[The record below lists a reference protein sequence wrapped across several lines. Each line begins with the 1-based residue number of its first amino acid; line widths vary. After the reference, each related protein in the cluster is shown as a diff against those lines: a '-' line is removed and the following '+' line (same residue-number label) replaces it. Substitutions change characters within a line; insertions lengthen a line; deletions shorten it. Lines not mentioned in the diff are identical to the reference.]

1 VVYCTLIHSM
11 PNGSSWD
18 YIICGAG
25 ASGLALAYQLGQMGL
40 RHKRVLLLERA
51 PKTLNDRTWCF
62 WEIGDNPF
70 EAVVHKRW
78 NNIWFHG
85 PGLSKRFDIA
95 PYAYKMIRGAD
106 FYGFMMDWIQKQPNI
121 ELRYG
126 DVQSFE
132 EPQSGAR
139 VRLNDDWLEAS
150 WIFNSIY
157 KPEPPREGFHYLL
170 QHFKG
175 WFIRTAQ
182 PVFDVNAATFMD
194 FRVPQNGETRFVY
207 VLPTD
212 EHTALV
218 EYTLFSRTV
227 LPDHEYD
234 DALRAYLREFLQL
247 EHFEILESEFGIIP
261 MTDAPFPERSSPHVI
276 HIGTAGGRSKAS
288 TGYTFQRI
296 LRQSRVMAQNLRDFN
311 EPLRPK
317 PLFDRHAW
325 QDAIM
330 LRVLDEKR
338 QGGAEFFSD
347 LFKKNT
353 PQHVLRF
360 LDEDTSVL
368 EDLQLMSSV
377 DIPVFT
383 KAAFEVIGSRLN
395 GLKSVR

>member
-1 VVYCTLIHSM
+1 MADS
-11 PNGSSWD
+11 SSWD

-25 ASGLALAYQLGQMGL
+25 ASGLALAYQLGQVGL
-40 RHKRVLLLERA
+40 QHKRVLLLE
-51 PKTLNDRTWCF
+51 KTQKTQNDRTWCF
-62 WEIGDNPF
+62 WEVGDNPF
-70 EAVVHKRW
+70 ESVVHKRW

-85 PGLSKRFDIA
+85 PGLERRFDIS

-106 FYGFMMDWIQKQPNI
+106 YYRHMLDWIQTQPNI

-126 DVQSFE
+126 EVQDVQE
-132 EPQSGAR
+132 TPAGAR
-139 VRLNDDWLEAS
+139 VRFNNDWLNAS
-150 WIFNSIY
+150 WVFNSIY
-157 KPEPPREGFHYLL
+157 QPAAPIKGFHYLL

-175 WFIRTAQ
+175 WLIRAEQ

-194 FRVPQNGETRFVY
+194 FRVPQNHETRFVY

-212 EHTALV
+212 AHTALI
-218 EYTLFSRTV
+218 EYTLFSRSV

-234 DALRAYLREFLQL
+234 DALRAYLRDFLNL
-247 EHFEILESEFGIIP
+247 KHFEIQETEFGIIP

-296 LRQSRVMAQNLRDFN
+296 LRQSRTMAQNLRDFS

-360 LDEDTSVL
+360 LDEDTSVIQ
-368 EDLQLMSSV
+368 DLQLMSSV

-383 KAAFEVIGSRLN
+383 KAAFEVIGSRLRRL
-395 GLKSVR
+395 GR